1 MSKLRISLPV
11 EEKPVKLRI
20 ELPTALYKDIQ
31 LYAELLAAESGSNP
45 VEPEK
50 LIVPLCCKI
59 LSTATNRST
68 KYENKNF
75 HPSGKNQTEESDCE
89 EKGTTERDGEN
100 HE

>member
-1 MSKLRISLPV
+1 MSKLRISLPA

-20 ELPTALYKDIQ
+20 DRPYV
-31 LYAELLAAESGSNP
+31 ELLAAEGGGNP
-45 VEPEK
+45 IEPEK

>member
-50 LIVPLCCKI
+50 LIAPMLQNFINSDK
-59 LSTATNRST
+59 SF
-68 KYENKNF
+68 NKAR
-75 HPSGKNQTEESDCE
+75 KQR
-89 EKGTTERDGEN
+89 K
-100 HE
+100 